1 MPLYGAMDLHAN
13 NTYAVVLDDHDR
25 CLLDKR
31 LPNRLDV
38 ILRELEPY
46 RSELAG
52 VAVES
57 TFNWYWLVDGLMD
70 HGYCAKLVNTCAV
83 QQYDGLKFTDDRHDA
98 RWLAHLDH
106 LGILP
111 TGYIYPKEQRPIRD
125 LLRQRS
131 TFVHRRTAHL
141 LGLQNVVVRN
151 TGNLIKGNAL
161 KRLTP
166 EEVYEQLADPH
177 LVLGAEA
184 HLAVIETFNT
194 QIGRLEKAVLAHGRL
209 QPSFRVLKSIGG
221 VGQTLA
227 LTIMYETGELE
238 RFPGVGN
245 YVSYCRLVQS
255 QRRSNGKKKGEGNRK
270 NGNPYLS
277 WAFSEA
283 ATFALRFQ
291 PLARRYYDRKRSK
304 TCHPVAIRAVAHKL
318 ARASFYML
326 RDQTIYEPK
335 RLFC

>member
-1 MPLYGAMDLHAN
+1 MPLYGALDLHAN
-13 NTYAVVLDDHDR
+13 NTYAVVLDDNDQ

-70 HGYCAKLVNTCAV
+70 HGYSVKLVNTCAV
-83 QQYDGLKFTDDRHDA
+83 KQYDGLKFTDDRHDA
-98 RWLAHLDH
+98 RWLAHLQR

-125 LLRQRS
+125 LLRQRAS
-131 TFVHRRTAHL
+131 FVHHRTAHL
-141 LGLQNVVVRN
+141 LSLQNQIVRE
-151 TGNLIKGNAL
+151 TGHMLKGNTL
-161 KRLTP
+161 KKLTP
-166 EEVYEQLADPH
+166 EEVYELLVDEHCAMGAD
-177 LVLGAEA
+177 A
-184 HLAVIETFNT
+184 HLEVIETLNE
-194 QIGRLEKAVLAHGRL
+194 QIHHLEQAVLVHANL
-209 QPSFRVLKSIGG
+209 QPRFRVLKSIGG

-227 LTIMYETGELE
+227 LTIMYEAGEIE
-238 RFPGVGN
+238 RFASVGN
-245 YVSYCRLVQS
+245 FVSYCRLVQS
-255 QRRSNGKKKGEGNRK
+255 QRRSNDKKKGQGNRK

-283 ATFALRFQ
+283 AAFALRFQ
-291 PLARRYYDRKRSK
+291 PLARRFYDRKLSK
-304 TCHPVAIRAVAHKL
+304 TCHPVAIRALAHKL
-318 ARASFYML
+318 ARASYFML
-326 RDQTIYEPK
+326 RDQTLYQPE
-335 RLFC
+335 RLFG